1 MAWKEKS
8 GMTPSFDFIICINL
22 SKRGFTRK
30 LSVEHFIYRERER
43 TLWLSQLHL
52 RAQ

>member
-30 LSVEHFIYRERER
+30 LSVEHFGGRGE
-43 TLWLSQLHL
+43 L
-52 RAQ
+52 AANF